1 MTHPQASSKKHDPK
15 GGNCTHTAW
24 VKNGR
29 VFLSNDDDGYY
40 QQDFKNRE
48 ELQAFVDH
56 LWQIA
61 DEAWPKQSDDLLERL
76 RNAYQCCKS
85 CGTTYGVYSVG
96 CSSSRI
102 GKCDVCDAQTW
113 VTETRDYAYL
123 ITGIRRVETARKS
136 AG

>member
-1 MTHPQASSKKHDPK
+1 MGHYTDI
-15 GGNCTHTAW
+15 T
-24 VKNGR
+24 
-29 VFLSNDDDGYY
+29 DYY
-40 QQDFKNRE
+40 LLLAMQNPGKAVYHGPSE
-48 ELQAFVDH
+48 
-56 LWQIA
+56 
-61 DEAWPKQSDDLLERL
+61 PDDLIDRL
-76 RNAYQCCKS
+76 RNAYQCCKD
-85 CGTTYGVYSVG
+85 CGNTYGVYSVG